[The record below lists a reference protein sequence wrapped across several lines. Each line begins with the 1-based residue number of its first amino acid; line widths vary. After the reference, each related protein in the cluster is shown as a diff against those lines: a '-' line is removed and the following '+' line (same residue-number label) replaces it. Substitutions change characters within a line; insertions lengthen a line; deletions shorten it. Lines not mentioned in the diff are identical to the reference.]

1 MKTGDHYRLQVK
13 DWLKM
18 GMRINC
24 KNSNYLFGKYFLPIS
39 ILLIIIMSVIY
50 YIDNKSRTSLLH
62 NREYLNILQQE
73 KITKHEIEHII
84 GDLKVLSHHSAFKQ
98 YDLENKL
105 DVKAIQYDFLQ
116 FSTEKPNYDQIRF
129 ISADG
134 MEKVRVNRKDS
145 NPFIVA
151 DSHLQNKANRY
162 YFSDTMEL
170 DKGNVYFSPLD
181 LNIEQGVIEEP
192 INPML
197 RVATPVFNNTGLK
210 IGIVIINVKARH
222 LLNRLLLLD
231 NISTGVTLLINSDS
245 YFLKGFNSNDE
256 WGFMYPEKNDLKFSK
271 QFPSAWKTIST
282 TNRGQFIT
290 DEGLFTFVTIHP
302 LPEIIHSSTGA
313 SGAFESSSKKFLA
326 NEYYWF
332 LISYVTPL
340 NYNYRIWIF
349 YLLGT
354 IFLLFIVGLYAWKN
368 AQIEC
373 KRISAE
379 KALEQEA
386 THDTLTQLPN
396 RKLLYQ
402 RLDYIIENAKRKER
416 KFALLFIDLDKFKMI
431 NDTYGHK
438 AGDTVLV
445 TTSFRIKSILRRSD
459 TVARIGG
466 DEFIVLLPELE
477 QTESPEIVAKKLI
490 DIINKRILIKYE
502 HNVIEQY
509 VGTSIGISI
518 YPNDG
523 GSSDVLIHKADQAM
537 YNAKNRGR
545 NQFCSYVDDA
555 IL

>member
-1 MKTGDHYRLQVK
+1 
-13 DWLKM
+13 M
-18 GMRINC
+18 GMRVSC
-24 KNSNYLFGKYFLPIS
+24 KNSSYLFGKYFVPLS
-39 ILLIIIMSVIY
+39 ILLIVIMSIIY
-50 YIDNKSRTSLLH
+50 YIDNRSRTLLLH
-62 NREYLNILQQE
+62 NSEYLNILQQE
-73 KITKHEIEHII
+73 EITKHEIEHVI

-105 DVKAIQYDFLQ
+105 DVRAIQYDFLQ
-116 FSTEKPNYDQIRF
+116 FSIEKPKYDQIRF

-134 MEKVRVNRKDS
+134 MEKVRINRKDS
-145 NPFIVA
+145 QSFIVA

-170 DKGNVYFSPLD
+170 DKGNVFFSPLD
-181 LNIEQGVIEEP
+181 LNIEHGVIEEP
-192 INPML
+192 INPMV
-197 RVATPVFNNTGLK
+197 RVATPVVNSTGLK
-210 IGIVIINVKARH
+210 IGIVIINVKANH
-222 LLNRLLLLD
+222 LLNQLRFLD
-231 NISTGVTLLINSDS
+231 NVSAGATLLINSDS

-271 QFPSAWKTIST
+271 QFPSAWETIST

-302 LPEIIHSSTGA
+302 LPETIHSSTGA
-313 SGAFESSSKKFLA
+313 TGAFESSSKKFLA

-332 LISYVTPL
+332 LVSYVTPL
-340 NYNYRIWIF
+340 NHNSRIWIF
-349 YLLGT
+349 YLFGT
-354 IFLLFIVGLYAWKN
+354 IFLLFLLGLYSWKN
-368 AQIEC
+368 TQIEC
-373 KRISAE
+373 KRVSAE
-379 KALEQEA
+379 KALEREA
-386 THDTLTQLPN
+386 THDALTQLPN
-396 RKLLYQ
+396 RKALYQ

-416 KFALLFIDLDKFKMI
+416 KFALLFIDLDKFKTV

-445 TTSFRIKSILRRSD
+445 TTSSRIKSVLRKSD

-490 DIINKRILIKYE
+490 DIINKPILIKSE

-509 VGTSIGISI
+509 VGASIGISI
-518 YPNDG
+518 YPDDG
-523 GSSDVLIHKADQAM
+523 DSSDVLTHKADQAM

-545 NQFCSYVDDA
+545 NQFYY
-555 IL
+555 